1 MSTEL
6 EFFFISVEVQE
17 AEWTEKNKV
26 MQGTSSSGTAGIN
39 ISPRKNTRGEGGASR
54 RSCDNSV
61 SEDQSATLPL
71 LHLVRQLLRNA
82 STQTLMRLQA
92 SIKVES
98 LILSPSSSSSSS
110 SSLIYMMFPGHCTRQ
125 HVHDII
131 WRVSGR

>member
-1 MSTEL
+1 MWLLHWS
-6 EFFFISVEVQE
+6 FAISVEVQE

-26 MQGTSSSGTAGIN
+26 MQGSSSGAGGIN
-39 ISPRKNTRGEGGASR
+39 ASPRKNTRGDGAASR

-92 SIKVES
+92 SSKVE
-98 LILSPSSSSSSS
+98 
-110 SSLIYMMFPGHCTRQ
+110 GH
-125 HVHDII
+125 D
-131 WRVSGR
+131 